1 MLKERYDKLEKVN
14 YQVSHFLGVM
24 KSNFK
29 ILDKVENGE
38 DSYYTKEQAIELLIS
53 SLRKEVDELDNLI
66 FGNRK

>member
-14 YQVSHFLGVM
+14 YQVCHFLGVM